1 MLISNPLLFS
11 SRLMF
16 EKIYRKYYITIESE
30 SEYTYIYDKIGKLA
44 QIKSDVF
51 AHSGIK

>member
-1 MLISNPLLFS
+1 
-11 SRLMF
+11 MF

-30 SEYTYIYDKIGKLA
+30 SEYIYDKIGKLA